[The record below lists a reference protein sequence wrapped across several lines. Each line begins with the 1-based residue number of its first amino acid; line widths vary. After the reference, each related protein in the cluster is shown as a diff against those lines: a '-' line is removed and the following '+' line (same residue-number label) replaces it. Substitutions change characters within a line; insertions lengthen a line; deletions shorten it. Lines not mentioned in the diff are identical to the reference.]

1 MREAVNASPRSLLA
15 IFEEPK
21 FSGSPSILKAG
32 KLRLDGFSDTDMAAS
47 VAAVATRGWK
57 ILKSRPCAAGDSPG
71 ARAVPNLFFLIK
83 YKK

>member
-1 MREAVNASPRSLLA
+1 MREAVDASPRLLLA
-15 IFEEPK
+15 TFEESK

-32 KLRLDGFSDTDMAAS
+32 KLRLDGFSDAGMVVSA
-47 VAAVATRGWK
+47 AAVTSRGWK
-57 ILKSRPCAAGDSPG
+57 IVKSRPSTAGDSPG